1 MATHHRLMPPASLK
15 LRTRL
20 ADIRCGF
27 CGCREAPD
35 ETGRIIAIPHPQGA
49 ICELCIDEADMM
61 AACARLARRPVKA
74 RPGKRRL
81 INRHTVG
88 APTL

>member
-1 MATHHRLMPPASLK
+1 MASLHRLMPPASLK

-27 CGCREAPD
+27 CGCREEPD
-35 ETGRIIAIPHPQGA
+35 ETGRILTISHPKAA
-49 ICELCIDEADMM
+49 ICELCMDEADLM
-61 AACARLARRPVKA
+61 AACAGLARQPAKA

-81 INRHTVG
+81 LNRHSVG
-88 APTL
+88 A